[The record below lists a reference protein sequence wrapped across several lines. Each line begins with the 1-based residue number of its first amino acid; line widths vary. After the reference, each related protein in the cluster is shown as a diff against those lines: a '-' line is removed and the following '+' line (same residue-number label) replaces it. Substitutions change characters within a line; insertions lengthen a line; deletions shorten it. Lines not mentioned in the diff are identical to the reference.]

1 MTAII
6 DGVTV
11 IGTPSEIDSLL
22 RIRERKTN
30 TQWDDRL
37 KELMSQHPIQK
48 VPLSPL
54 YGHGSENALARN
66 P

>member
-30 TQWDDRL
+30 TQWDEHL
-37 KELMSQHPIQK
+37 KELLNQHPVQE

-54 YGHGSENALARN
+54 YRQER
-66 P
+66 

>member
-30 TQWDDRL
+30 TQWDEHL
-37 KELMSQHPIQK
+37 KELLSQRPIQQ

-54 YGHGSENALARN
+54 YGQGSENVLVRN
-66 P
+66 L

>member
-30 TQWDDRL
+30 TQWDEHL
-37 KELMSQHPIQK
+37 KELLSQQPIQL

-54 YGHGSENALARN
+54 YGQGR
-66 P
+66 